1 MSVKYKIFSFLFIP
15 LIILFLILSHIF
27 KNNSQEFVKE
37 LSLNHLESVKEIVY
51 DRVKQYVDQSED
63 KIILFNSRVLLKDIL
78 FDYEQTHDKKDTKIV
93 DTIIQK
99 AKHTFSDL
107 DNIIILDNNG
117 KKLVSMNEI
126 SSLDNYIKDFDYIKK
141 YRKNSI
147 NIIIDENTQTP
158 FLSLHSPLIKNNK
171 FIGVTIFKVKLDSLN
186 DILKYRKGLG
196 KTGEALLGMY
206 NDKNEIIFFTS
217 LRFAKQALTVKKD
230 DLSKAIPMRRALDGG
245 RSTIEDSFDYRGE
258 RVFSTTHFYERLK
271 LGIVVKKD
279 VKELLEPID
288 EIGDLVI
295 LLMLIAILIIMVISW
310 AIAHYLTTEIV
321 SIIDAVV
328 DISKGN
334 LERRV
339 VCKSNDELGLLA
351 RSVNSMADTLVNINK
366 NLDITV
372 REKTHMLEV
381 VNREL
386 ELIFDITPNMEII
399 TDGFTMKKANQKFYE
414 FTGYTNLENFLE
426 SYNCICDLFVDK
438 RGYLKHKIKGKVW
451 VEYIIDN
458 PQILHKAII
467 KKDGIDN
474 LFTVHAAKYNK
485 ESDSE
490 KYIVVFE
497 NTTDLHKIACT
508 DQLTSLANR
517 LKIDEVLVEC
527 VEKYKRY
534 KREFSITLLDID
546 HFKSVNDTYGH
557 LVGDMILKT
566 ISKIISNNIRNV
578 DLVGRWGGEEF
589 IIISKETDVN
599 GAKVLAELLRTT
611 IEEYE
616 FDIVKHQTVSFGVT
630 QFSKGDTVID
640 LMKHA
645 DDALYKAKAE
655 GRNRVVIYKETI

>member
-1 MSVKYKIFSFLFIP
+1 MSLKYKIFLLLFTP
-15 LIILFLILSHIF
+15 LIILFLIISTIF

-37 LSLNHLESVKEIVY
+37 LSLKHLESVKEIVY
-51 DRVKQYVDQSED
+51 DRVKQYVDESED
-63 KIILFNSRVLLKDIL
+63 KIVLFNSRVLLKEAIAN
-78 FDYEQTHDKKDTKIV
+78 YEQTHDKNSTKVI
-93 DTIIQK
+93 DDILQK
-99 AKHTFSDL
+99 AKNIFSDL
-107 DNIIILDNNG
+107 DNITILDNSG

-126 SSLDNYIKDFDYIKK
+126 DSLDDYTKDFNYIKTYK
-141 YRKNSI
+141 KNSI
-147 NIIIDENTQTP
+147 NIVFDKETNTP
-158 FLSLHSPLIKNNK
+158 FLSLYSPLINNNK
-171 FIGVTIFKVKLDSLN
+171 FIGVSIFKVKLDSLN

-196 KTGEALLGMY
+196 ETGEALLGMY
-206 NDKNEIIFFTS
+206 NDNNEIIYFTS
-217 LRFAKQALTVKKD
+217 LRFEKQTLTVKKD
-230 DLSKAIPMRRALDGG
+230 DFTRAVPMRRALDGG

-258 RVFSTTHFYERLK
+258 RVFSTTHFYKRLK

-279 VKELLEPID
+279 IKELLEPID
-288 EIGDLVI
+288 EIGDMM
-295 LLMLIAILIIMVISW
+295 LLLTLIAVIIIIAISW
-310 AIAHYLTTEIV
+310 GIAHYLTKEII
-321 SIIDAVV
+321 SIIDATA

-339 VCKSNDELGLLA
+339 VCPSNDELGVLA
-351 RSVNSMADTLVNINK
+351 KSVNSMADILVNINK
-366 NLDITV
+366 NLDATV
-372 REKTHMLEV
+372 KEKTHMLEV
-381 VNREL
+381 VNSEL
-386 ELIFDITPNMEII
+386 ELIFDITPNMEVI
-399 TDGFTMKKANQKFYE
+399 TDGLTMKKANLKFYE
-414 FTGYTNLENFLE
+414 FTGYANLENFLE
-426 SYNCICDLFVDK
+426 SYNCVCDLFVEK
-438 RGYLKHKIKGKVW
+438 RGYLKHKIEDKIW

-474 LFTVHAAKYNK
+474 LFTVHAAKYNR

-527 VEKYKRY
+527 AEKYKRY
-534 KREFSITLLDID
+534 GRVFSITLLDID

-566 ISKIISNNIRNV
+566 ISKIITKSIRNV

-589 IIISKETDVN
+589 IIISKETDID

-630 QFSKGDTVID
+630 QFNRGDTVID

-645 DDALYKAKAE
+645 DEALYKAKRE
-655 GRNRVVIYKETI
+655 GRNRVVVYREGV